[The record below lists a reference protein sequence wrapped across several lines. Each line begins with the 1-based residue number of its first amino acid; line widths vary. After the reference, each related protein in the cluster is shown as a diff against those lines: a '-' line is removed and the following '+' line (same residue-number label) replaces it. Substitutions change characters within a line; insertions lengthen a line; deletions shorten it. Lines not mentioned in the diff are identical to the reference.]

1 MKGWR
6 KIKIEDLGKVVTG
19 NTPPRKNPE
28 LYGSHT
34 LFIKP
39 TDVSEDTRYTLNPEE
54 CYSELGYKKYIKS
67 LIPKGSTCVVTIGS
81 IGKKITQAHC
91 DCFINQAMNAVIP
104 NKNFDPNFVY
114 YLLKHNLHSVKALD
128 SGTASGRENVSK
140 SSFSSIELFV
150 PNELE
155 TQIEIGN
162 KLSVIDDLIENNSKR
177 IKLLEETTQI
187 TFEEWIM
194 RFNPNGQKLKT
205 NKVTGLPVG
214 WERKK
219 LNEMAELVS
228 GFAFKSSDYVKDGK
242 NKIVTIKNVQDG
254 FFVPIVTDTLYS
266 IPTKVKEKH
275 HLKTGDIILSLTGNV
290 GRVCLVFGQN
300 YLLNQRVA
308 KIVPKARKNFGF
320 IYTWLRNK
328 NTLLNLENLSNGA
341 AQQNPSPVDMGNM
354 EMIVPSEDILNSFSK
369 VVNPLLEL
377 VCNLYNQNS
386 LLKESLEV
394 LLPQIMAGKITVG
407 AAEKKVVSISQP
419 QQKEATW
426 EFKEAVLISLLTEK
440 FGNEKFP
447 LGRKRYTK
455 LSYLFHRHADNQM
468 QNYLRKAAGPYNPKT
483 KYAGPEKIA
492 HQNGYVADHK
502 NGNLTGFIAGKN
514 ISAAKTYFENYW
526 NIDYLNWLDT
536 NFHYKSNDQLELYA
550 TVDNAMLELHEKN
563 KTVNVEAVKQ
573 IIKTEK
579 EWKAKLEREIFNDAN
594 IQKAIT
600 HLPTLFQYENS

>member
-6 KIKIEDLGKVVTG
+6 KIKIEDLGKVMTG

-67 LIPKGSTCVVTIGS
+67 LIPKGATCVVTIGS

-91 DCFINQAMNAVIP
+91 NCFINQAMNAVIP
-104 NKNFDPNFVY
+104 SENFDPNFVY

-140 SSFSSIELFV
+140 SSFSSIEVYV
-150 PNELE
+150 PVE
-155 TQIEIGN
+155 
-162 KLSVIDDLIENNSKR
+162 LSVQVAIGETLNAYDELIQNNLKR
-177 IKLLEETTQI
+177 IELAEEAAKI
-187 TFEEWIM
+187 IY
-194 RFNPNGQKLKT
+194 KT
-205 NKVTGLPVG
+205 KFGKYQSDSAELPKG
-214 WERKK
+214 WEIKTIGEVYGK
-219 LNEMAELVS
+219 LESGSRPKGGIDKNLKVGVPSVGAESVNGLGKYS
-228 GFAFKSSDYVKDGK
+228 YQSEKLITDFFFAKMNRGKVENKDILIYKDGAYIGK
-242 NKIVTIKNVQDG
+242 TTMFQDS
-254 FFVPIVTDTLYS
+254 FPHKKFCVNEHVFLLRA
-266 IPTKVKEKH
+266 KEF
-275 HLKTGDIILSLTGNV
+275 D
-290 GRVCLVFGQN
+290 FQN
-300 YLLNQRVA
+300 YLFFTLYQPLYFEKIQNLNTNSAQPGINQESLKSLKLIYPNQETAKEFNEKVEPLLKLINALALQNTKLRESRDILLPRLMTGSINLKIA
-308 KIVPKARKNFGF
+308 ETKIVSIAQPK
-320 IYTWLRNK
+320 
-328 NTLLNLENLSNGA
+328 
-341 AQQNPSPVDMGNM
+341 
-354 EMIVPSEDILNSFSK
+354 
-369 VVNPLLEL
+369 
-377 VCNLYNQNS
+377 
-386 LLKESLEV
+386 
-394 LLPQIMAGKITVG
+394 
-407 AAEKKVVSISQP
+407 
-419 QQKEATW
+419 QKEATW

-526 NIDYLNWLDT
+526 SIDYLNWLDT

-550 TVDNAMLELHEKN
+550 TVDNAMLELHEAN

-600 HLPTLFQYENS
+600 YLPTLFQYS

>member
-1 MKGWR
+1 MKGWN
-6 KIKIEDLGKVVTG
+6 KIKIQDLGTVITG

-34 LFIKP
+34 IFIKP
-39 TDVSEDTRYTLNPEE
+39 TDVSEDTRYTFKPEE

-91 DCFINQAMNAVIP
+91 DCFINQAMNAVVP
-104 NKNFDPNFVY
+104 NENYDQNFVY

-140 SSFSSIELFV
+140 SSFSSIEVYV
-150 PNELE
+150 PKDKS
-155 TQIEIGN
+155 TQRKIGN
-162 KLSVIDDLIENNSKR
+162 LLSEFDDLIENNYLR
-177 IKLLEETTQI
+177 IQLIEEALNHQFESCFSNAKNIEVPILQIADFVKGFEPGANNYLEEATSGTI
-187 TFEEWIM
+187 PFLRVGDLNKRESSTFI
-194 RFNPNGQKLKT
+194 QK
-205 NKVTGLPVG
+205 
-214 WERKK
+214 
-219 LNEMAELVS
+219 S
-228 GFAFKSSDYVKDGK
+228 IVKGGIA
-242 NKIVTIKNVQDG
+242 N
-254 FFVPIVTDTLYS
+254 
-266 IPTKVKEKH
+266 H
-275 HLKTGDIILSLTGNV
+275 
-290 GRVCLVFGQN
+290 
-300 YLLNQRVA
+300 
-308 KIVPKARKNFGF
+308 
-320 IYTWLRNK
+320 
-328 NTLLNLENLSNGA
+328 
-341 AQQNPSPVDMGNM
+341 
-354 EMIVPSEDILNSFSK
+354 EDILLSLDGTVGLVKIGLYGAYSSGVRK
-369 VVNPLLEL
+369 VVSKSPLHKAYIYAYLKSQHGQNTINTFARGSTILHAGSAIPKMKIRLPHEKLMNQFAAFANPSLEL
-377 VCNLYNQNS
+377 IVNLMRQNK
-386 LLKESLEV
+386 LLQESRDI
-394 LLPQIMAGKITVG
+394 LLPRLMNGTISVAK
-407 AAEKKVVSISQP
+407 AEAKVVSIAQP
-419 QQKEATW
+419 KQKEATW
-426 EFKEAVLISLLTEK
+426 EFKEAVLISMLTEI

-455 LSYLFHRHADNQM
+455 LSYLFHRHADNEM

-526 NIDYLNWLDT
+526 SIDYLNWLDT

-579 EWKAKLEREIFNDAN
+579 EWKAKLEREIFNNAN

-600 HLPTLFQYENS
+600 YLPTLFQYS